1 MESIATTQTAPFWE
15 RSGFHRSSQM
25 SVSAAQ
31 AQHFVYLCDYL
42 AVLLNALGYGQW
54 ITRGGSPSAS
64 TPHKQVP
71 LHSGSSLVPLTR
83 DRLMT
88 IIRLAAILVLLLTLS
103 TRLVSQDRPVA
114 ADGTQVATEETL
126 AAATN
131 DRGTEKTVAEPHSQP
146 HQRSVSGK
154 LEFQYRSSR
163 PHSECFEPP
172 ASDSVQRVE
181 KVEPHHPLD
190 HADRLR
196 TTSRA
201 PATRVPV
208 AKDRSV
214 RLGRPEPSF
223 FLSPKTSKVTWGVG
237 PTLVL
242 PTATNTTYLGQGK
255 LSIGPSFAAL
265 VQPSHFTIGFLV
277 NNYWSVAGHSNKDK
291 PTVNQFLLEWFVNF
305 NMKKGWYLKS
315 APINTANWRAAGNT
329 GVWTVPLGGGVGR
342 IMKIGSQPVN
352 VSAEF
357 YGNAVHPAGTS
368 PWTMRLTYTLLF
380 PNLAK
385 K

>member
-1 MESIATTQTAPFWE
+1 
-15 RSGFHRSSQM
+15 
-25 SVSAAQ
+25 
-31 AQHFVYLCDYL
+31 
-42 AVLLNALGYGQW
+42 
-54 ITRGGSPSAS
+54 
-64 TPHKQVP
+64 
-71 LHSGSSLVPLTR
+71 
-83 DRLMT
+83 MT

-114 ADGTQVATEETL
+114 ADGTQVATKETP

-131 DRGTEKTVAEPHSQP
+131 DEELRKQSQNP
-146 HQRSVSGK
+146 IANLISVPFQENWNFNIGPAGRTQNVLNLQPVIPFSVSK
-154 LEFQYRSSR
+154 NWNLITRWITPIVY
-163 PHSECFEPP
+163 EPLP
-172 ASDSVQRVE
+172 VPQPPGS
-181 KVEPHHPLD
+181 PLQK
-190 HADRLR
+190 
-196 TTSRA
+196 TG
-201 PATRVPV
+201 VYG
-208 AKDRSV
+208 
-214 RLGRPEPSF
+214 LGDLNPSF
-223 FLSPKTSKVTWGVG
+223 FLSPKKSKVTWGVG

-255 LSIGPSFAAL
+255 LSIGPSFAVL

-291 PTVNQFLLEWFVNF
+291 PAVNQFLLEWFVNF

-315 APINTANWRAAGNT
+315 APINTANWRAAGST

-380 PNLAK
+380 PNLTK